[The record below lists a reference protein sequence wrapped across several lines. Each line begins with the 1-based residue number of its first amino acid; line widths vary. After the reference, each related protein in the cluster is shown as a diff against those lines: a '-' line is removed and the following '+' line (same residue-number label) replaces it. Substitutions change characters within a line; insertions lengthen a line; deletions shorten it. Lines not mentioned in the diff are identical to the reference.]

1 MCLLFRKLIKDSKDS
16 IMICDGPGSFPKMF
30 NTNHKNAQKYGVI
43 HVNHHENFDD
53 TGAFKKVRNILLR
66 MRIKLTV

>member
-1 MCLLFRKLIKDSKDS
+1 
-16 IMICDGPGSFPKMF
+16 MICDGPGSFPKMF

-53 TGAFKKVRNILLR
+53 TGAFEKVRNILLR